1 MECMETTAGSDH
13 RLIETLLSSDE
24 PSVRWKVRTGVLDE
38 DAGSERIRRLRE
50 DIRGSATVTTLLDGQ
65 SRVTRGTYAKWQG
78 RHWVLA
84 ALADLGYPEG
94 DSSLTPIVRKMLA
107 TWLDPKYF
115 REPGPESGEAVHPR
129 PAVPLINGRYRRCAS
144 QQGSALLS
152 FVRLGLAAEDAPRL
166 VERLLHWQWPDG
178 GWNCAAKPE
187 ARSSSVY
194 ETLLP
199 MRGLA
204 AYAHAFDDPV
214 AMDAARNAAEVFLER
229 RMLFHRTTGRL
240 IRREWAELHYPVY
253 WHYDVLAG
261 LKGLMEL
268 GLITDDRTGAALDL
282 LESRRLPGG
291 GWPADARYARSVGEG
306 QGQELVEWGPVGA
319 GRMNEWVSADALA
332 VLHAPGR

>member
-1 MECMETTAGSDH
+1 MTGSDR
-13 RLIETLLSSDE
+13 RLIESLLSSEE
-24 PSVRWKVRTGVLDE
+24 PSIRWKIRTGVLGE
-38 DAGSERIRRLRE
+38 DPSSARIRRLRE
-50 DIRGSATVTTLLDGQ
+50 EIRDSTTVKTLLDGQ
-65 SRVTRGTYAKWQG
+65 ARVTRGTYAKWQG

-84 ALADLGYPEG
+84 ALADLGYPQG
-94 DSSLTPIVRKMLA
+94 DLALAPIVEKMLS

-115 REPGPESGEAVHPR
+115 REMVPDSSDVGHSPSAVAR
-129 PAVPLINGRYRRCAS
+129 INGRYRRCAS

-152 FVRLGLAAEDAPRL
+152 VVRLGIAEQDAPRL

-204 AYAHAFDDPV
+204 AYARAVEDAV
-214 AMDAARNAAEVFLER
+214 AMEAARKAAEVFLGR
-229 RMLFHRTTGRL
+229 RVLFRRTDGRL

-261 LKGLMEL
+261 LKGLMEV
-268 GLITDDRTGAALDL
+268 GLIADERTQAALDL
-282 LESRRLPGG
+282 LESRRLPEG
-291 GWPADARYARSVGEG
+291 GWPADARFARSVGEG
-306 QGQELVEWGPVGA
+306 QGQELLEWGPA
-319 GRMNEWVSADALA
+319 GSAVMNEWVSADALA
-332 VLHAPGR
+332 VLHAAGR